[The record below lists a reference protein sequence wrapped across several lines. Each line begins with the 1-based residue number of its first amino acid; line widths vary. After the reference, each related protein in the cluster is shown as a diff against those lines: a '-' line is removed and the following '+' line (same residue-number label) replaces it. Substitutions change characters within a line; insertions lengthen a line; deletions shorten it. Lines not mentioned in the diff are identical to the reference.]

1 MFSGYLGAGML
12 SAAVAGGVF
21 ASPPPAS
28 ILAAILS
35 LHNAGNARR
44 GFAFVG
50 SLGAG
55 CVYILID
62 LRSIHLLKEC
72 TVKYCLNVTL

>member
-1 MFSGYLGAGML
+1 MGVGLLHFKIPTFNHLSSYYLTCRSPHPVSPGYVGAGML

-35 LHNAGNARR
+35 LHNAGN
-44 GFAFVG
+44 VH
-50 SLGAG
+50 
-55 CVYILID
+55 V
-62 LRSIHLLKEC
+62 
-72 TVKYCLNVTL
+72 